1 MNYRNLGKHGIKL
14 SEIGFGTWLT
24 FGLGIDFDTAAKCI
38 KAALDHEVN
47 FFDSADVYALGEA
60 ERTLGKILFKEFE
73 ITRSD
78 IVLATKCFGRMSDN
92 PNDRGLSRKHIFE
105 SVEKSLRRLRTDYLD
120 IYQCHSFDKDTPLQ
134 ETCHAFDDLIHQGKI
149 LYWGFSNWS
158 AQNIEDALK
167 VCQNLNLY
175 IPVSSQPVYN
185 ILSPEIEANGV
196 LDVCDSNGIG
206 QVTYSPLAQGI
217 LTGKYSGHKIPKN
230 SRLASDKMNVFMK
243 DRVTPDAIEKADK
256 LKSIA
261 GELGITLPQLA
272 IAWCL
277 RKKSV
282 ASVITGASTKKQVN
296 ENCKAIEV
304 VISPDLEKR
313 IKDTL

>member
-1 MNYRNLGKHGIKL
+1 MNYRNLGNHGIKL

-38 KAALDHEVN
+38 KAALDHGVN

-60 ERTLGKILFKEFE
+60 ERTLGKILFKEFK
-73 ITRSD
+73 INRSD

-120 IYQCHSFDKDTPLQ
+120 IYQCHSFDNETPLE
-134 ETCHAFDDLIHQGKI
+134 ETCRAFDALIHQGKI
-149 LYWGFSNWS
+149 LYWGFSNWT
-158 AQNIEDALK
+158 AQNVHDAVN
-167 VCQNLNLY
+167 VCHKLNLY
-175 IPVSSQPVYN
+175 LPASSQPIYN
-185 ILSPEIEANGV
+185 ILSPEIETNGL
-196 LDVCDSNGIG
+196 LDVCNKNGIG

-217 LTGKYSGHKIPKN
+217 LTGKYSGGKIPKD

-243 DRVTPDAIEKADK
+243 DRVTPEEIAKADN

-261 GELGITLPQLA
+261 DGLGVTLPQLA

-282 ASVITGASTKKQVN
+282 ASVITGASNKKQVN

-304 VISPDLEKR
+304 VISEDIEKR
-313 IKDTL
+313 IYSVS